1 MSCPVLKMNFGLA
14 ISGTFCHWP
23 LRAVALMTKRY
34 HVPLTFHSLPF
45 PWDGGKSFKWMHNV
59 WGEFLIHLFI
69 AVAKYLEN
77 FKGGGKISFFF
88 FLILNVVF
96 YVCVLPICR
105 FVHPVH
111 PWCLR
116 G

>member
-1 MSCPVLKMNFGLA
+1 M
-14 ISGTFCHWP
+14 
-23 LRAVALMTKRY
+23 
-34 HVPLTFHSLPF
+34 
-45 PWDGGKSFKWMHNV
+45 

-88 FLILNVVF
+88 LILNVVF
-96 YVCVLPICR
+96 YVCVLPICM